1 MDRWRQIEKLY
12 HQASECAESDLAAFL
27 ENACAGD
34 TELRQEVESLL
45 AQGIDDSSFLG
56 PSAIENVAKELAQGW
71 PGIAQGE
78 RLGAYTILSLLGKG
92 GMGEVYLARDMK
104 LGRDVALKV
113 IANTVASD
121 PDYLRRF
128 EEEARLASGLNHPN
142 IVTIYGAEAQ
152 GDVAYIAMELV
163 RGHTLRKLLAQGA
176 IPVKKVLDLA
186 LQIADALAAAHA
198 GGVVHRDLK
207 PENVMVTA
215 EELVKV
221 LDFGLAKRQRDMI
234 PGDSA
239 EDGVVTRASLTGAGI
254 ILGTVGYMS
263 PEQVTGRTAWH
274 TADQFSFGAILY
286 EMLAGRRA
294 FERETAVET
303 LSAIIREQPTSIQTL
318 NAKVTAPL
326 QQVVDRCLAKD
337 AADRYP
343 VTRDLAAQLRQI
355 RDRWDSGGES
365 RTVPVVAATVSA
377 PVPTSTVIASE
388 RALSLTRRRAMWLGG
403 AAVVG
408 TVASLTAWKLWPS
421 ESGIRSLAVL
431 PFANPA
437 KDQDAEYLCDGI
449 TDSLIQ
455 RIAGL
460 PSLKVMARSTVF
472 NFKEKTVDPRAVGRQ
487 LGVDAIVTGAVTR
500 RSGRLLISAELVDV
514 RTGVQ
519 LWSGTYDRSGAD
531 VLLAQDEITAAIVDE
546 GIRLQLSRD
555 ERRQIVRHPT
565 EDPVAYELYLRAEHH
580 RGRETEKD
588 YLSARSLLE
597 QAIARDPKFA
607 LAHMALAGNYAF
619 MAVDGYARP
628 TEAWPLVDRYA
639 RQAIALDSA
648 LFEAHGRLAAE
659 AFWFNWNWAVAE
671 REWETALQA
680 PAGTAAPDFL
690 LGYSLERWALGRP
703 DDALRLTR
711 RARVLDPL
719 SLVFRVREADLLLQT
734 GQLKTAE
741 DLYEKVIH
749 DEPADARAY
758 FGLAEVRR
766 TQGRFDDAI
775 DLLRR
780 GYEADAGGNPLDDS
794 LAESLS
800 TARGAEGY
808 RQVEKMT
815 AQLELDALMTRAP
828 EAYAS
833 PLDFARAYARL
844 GNNERAVAYLNA
856 SFADRAP
863 GLVFLKADHAWDA
876 VRDDPRFVAAV
887 RRVGLP

>member
-12 HQASECAESDLAAFL
+12 HQASECAESDRSAFL

-34 TELRQEVESLL
+34 TELQQELELLL
-45 AQGIDDSSFLG
+45 AQEIDDSSFLG
-56 PSAIENVAKELAQGW
+56 PSAMDNVAMKLAQDGL
-71 PGIAQGE
+71 GFAQGE

-92 GMGEVYLARDMK
+92 GMGEVYLARDTK
-104 LGRDVALKV
+104 LGREVALKV
-113 IANTVASD
+113 LANTVASD

-163 RGHTLRKLLAQGA
+163 RGHTLRKLLFQGA

-186 LQIADALAAAHA
+186 VQIADALAAAHA

-207 PENVMVTA
+207 PENIMVTA

-221 LDFGLAKRQRDMI
+221 LDFGLARGQRDMTSD
-234 PGDSA
+234 GA
-239 EDGVVTRASLTGAGI
+239 EDDAVMQPSLSGAGI

-263 PEQVTGRTAWH
+263 PEQVAGRRASH

-294 FERETAVET
+294 FQRETKVET
-303 LSAIIREQPTSIQTL
+303 LSAIVREQPISIQTL
-318 NAKVTAPL
+318 NADVTPPL
-326 QQVVDRCLAKD
+326 QQVLVRCLAKD
-337 AADRYP
+337 ATDRYP

-365 RTVPVVAATVSA
+365 RVM
-377 PVPTSTVIASE
+377 ASE
-388 RALSLTRRRAMWLGG
+388 PALGLTRRRAMWLSG

-408 TVASLTAWKLWPS
+408 TVAGLTTWKLWPD

-431 PFANPA
+431 PFVNAA
-437 KDQDAEYLCDGI
+437 KDEEAEYLCDGI

-455 RIAGL
+455 RIALL

-472 NFKEKTVDPRAVGRQ
+472 NFKEKTVDPRTAGRL
-487 LGVDAIVTGAVTR
+487 LGVDAIVSGTVTR

-514 RTGVQ
+514 ATGVQ
-519 LWSGTYDRSGAD
+519 LWSGAYDRSVAD
-531 VLLAQDEITAAIVDE
+531 VLLAQDEITTAIVDQ

-565 EDPVAYELYLRAEHH
+565 EDSVAYELYLRAEHH
-580 RGRETEKD
+580 HIRETEED

-607 LAHMALAGNYAF
+607 VAHMALAGNYAV

-639 RQAIALDSA
+639 QQAIALDSA
-648 LFEAHGRLAAE
+648 LLEAHAWLAAE

-671 REWETALQA
+671 REWKTALRA
-680 PAGTAAPDFL
+680 PTGRGAPDFL
-690 LGYSLERWALGRP
+690 LGYALERWALGRP

-711 RARVLDPL
+711 RARMLDPL
-719 SLVFRVREADLLLQT
+719 SLVFRIREADLLFQT

-758 FGLAEVRR
+758 FGQAEVRR
-766 TQGRFDDAI
+766 MQARFDDAI
-775 DLLRR
+775 DFLRQ
-780 GYEADAGGNPLDDS
+780 GYEANAGGDLLDDS
-794 LAESLS
+794 FAELLEDESAKES
-800 TARGAEGY
+800 SSRSPPASAHTPGA
-808 RQVEKMT
+808 KKSM
-815 AQLELDALMTRAP
+815 
-828 EAYAS
+828 AS
-833 PLDFARAYARL
+833 SMRPCMRL
-844 GNNERAVAYLNA
+844 TSAC
-856 SFADRAP
+856 P
-863 GLVFLKADHAWDA
+863 K
-876 VRDDPRFVAAV
+876 
-887 RRVGLP
+887 